1 MPRQRH
7 CLATG
12 VASEIASALANLR
25 GVLVLAVIA
34 ITPAGAQER
43 RCITDVSPLDF
54 TLPLHHTRRDSVCV
68 REGFTPLGP
77 VGITGR
83 RSGVADGRGN
93 GAAPAGVGRALQM
106 RAGFEWRRQW
116 LTLRFAPELSS
127 AQNGSFLTFPAGD
140 STRSGQSSPWYF
152 GDYSADLPS
161 RHGTSPITQF
171 DLGESGV
178 WATGRQWTLGA
189 TTALPDWGPGIGEG
203 LVLGRSSAGLPRL
216 EASWRQP
223 LLAGALELRWFG
235 GAAIE
240 SRFFDTDPDNNRRGV
255 AGARLSYARPLWRV
269 GLSRTVMDGRTSRA
283 PLAAAALPFGRA
295 GTDSVI
301 EMLSADLRFA
311 HAEAGTM
318 LWMEVARQAPLREFR
333 DLTLMPGEGLA
344 IRLGMSQVL
353 FERNGAKWILGFEAA
368 RLEMPPQRVGRVDQ
382 DLYTSPTVIHG
393 WTHRGEP
400 LGSGLGPGGQRQLI
414 SMDWERGTNALGL
427 FVERVRWNDD
437 ALYRQFLPYPVR
449 HDVTLQA
456 GLRGGFEGIGMRF
469 HGTLSGG
476 TRLNYL
482 FQNADFIPGYRTD
495 DARSVE
501 FTLAV
506 SPAGRR

>member
-1 MPRQRH
+1 MPRLRH
-7 CLATG
+7 WLDTPRRAQFA
-12 VASEIASALANLR
+12 VAALGALMLCPAPSR
-25 GVLVLAVIA
+25 AQAPRCVL
-34 ITPAGAQER
+34 
-43 RCITDVSPLDF
+43 DVAPIDY

-68 REGFTPLGP
+68 REGLTLLGP
-77 VGITGR
+77 VGITGS

-93 GAAPAGVGRALQM
+93 GAAPAGVGRSLQV
-106 RAGFEWRRQW
+106 RAGVEYRREW
-116 LTLRFAPELSS
+116 LTVRFAPELIS

-161 RHGTSPITQF
+161 RHGTTSISQL
-171 DLGESGV
+171 DLGESGI
-178 WATGRQWTLGA
+178 WASGAQWMVGA
-189 TTALPDWGPGIGEG
+189 TTSLPDWGPGIGEG
-203 LVLGRSSAGLPRL
+203 LVLGRSASGLPRL

-223 LLAGALELRWFG
+223 LWAGALELRWFG

-240 SRFFDTDPDNNRRGV
+240 SRFFDDNPENNRRGV
-255 AGARLSYARPLWRV
+255 AGARLSYARPLWQV
-269 GLSRTVMDGRTSRA
+269 GFSRTVMDGRTSRA
-283 PLAAAALPFGRA
+283 PLAASALPFGRA

-301 EMLSADLRFA
+301 EMLAADMRFT
-311 HAEAGTM
+311 HATAGTM
-318 LWMEVARQAPLREFR
+318 LWMEVARQAPVRDFR
-333 DLTLMPGEGLA
+333 DIALMPGEGLA
-344 IRLGMSQVL
+344 IRIGASQVL
-353 FERNGAKWILGFEAA
+353 LQRNDAKWILGFEAA
-368 RLEMPPQRVGRVDQ
+368 RLEMPPQRADRIDQ

-414 SMDWERGTNALGL
+414 SIDWERRTNALGF

-437 ALYRQFLPYPVR
+437 AMYRQFLPYPVR

-469 HGTLSGG
+469 RGTLSGG

-482 FQNADFIPGYRTD
+482 FQNADFIPGYRTE